1 MTLDPWSVTVDMG
14 SFDLIV
20 YESLEYLSVK
30 SYQDNCQ
37 HLYRLPLVLM
47 LRSQAR
53 EILEDWSTI
62 AFCHGAEVRQPGK
75 AGERNK

>member
-1 MTLDPWSVTVDMG
+1 MTPDPWCVTVDMG
-14 SFDLIV
+14 EFDLIV
-20 YESLEYLSVK
+20 YDSLHYQSVK

-62 AFCHGAEVRQPGK
+62 EFCHGAQVREKEKKPTQ
-75 AGERNK
+75 